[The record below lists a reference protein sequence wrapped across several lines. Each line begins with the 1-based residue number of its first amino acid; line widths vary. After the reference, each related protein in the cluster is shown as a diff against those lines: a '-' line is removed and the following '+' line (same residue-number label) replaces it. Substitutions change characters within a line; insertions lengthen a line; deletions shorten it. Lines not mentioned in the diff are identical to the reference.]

1 MNTSTVINEIE
12 LDKDFRTDRI
22 RLYVQARSYLFDGQH
37 FVNKTVDFNNGGN
50 FISVLNVQL

>member
-12 LDKDFRTDRI
+12 LDKDFGTDRI
-22 RLYVQARSYLFDGQH
+22 RLYVQVRSYLFDGQH